1 MIQLIG
7 QDTLNVIQVPN
18 HLFSATGHKGRR
30 IFIECFGPYDKVQ
43 AQKDALV
50 LSHLMA
56 EKFHSKKSKED
67 RPIIRPVTV
76 NGQKDTG

>member
-1 MIQLIG
+1 MILTG
-7 QDTLNVIQVPN
+7 DNTLNVVQVPR

-30 IFIECFGPYDKVQ
+30 IFIECFGPTDKVQ

-50 LSHLMA
+50 LSHIMTGR
-56 EKFHSKKSKED
+56 FYSKKSKED

-76 NGQKDTG
+76 NEQKDTD